1 MKCDEERSHLDGA
14 AVWHEKDNMY
24 IVATYPDQAA
34 QRPKG
39 ISAKPVVDFLV
50 AGLHEHGIQTTIL
63 SPQGIESDEVRWAS
77 AHHYQGATPVLY
89 QPSLGGRN
97 KVVKAFNTVLSWMWL
112 FALLGR
118 HTKKGE
124 TILVYHSM
132 NYLIPISLLRY
143 FKRLRVVL
151 YIGEFYQTLYPMS
164 SIKRRMEKRYIK
176 RADAY
181 IFVTHLLIEQVK
193 ALRKDSFD
201 HVTLYGPY
209 MREILAHQDI
219 ESIIIRLLYVGKISK
234 DKGIERTIEL
244 AKYLNDQFEIRIIGY
259 CESYD
264 EEILMSRI
272 SESNQ
277 TNTCKIIFDGVKYGA
292 EYTEYVQSCEL
303 GLVVQDM
310 DAPFNANSFPS
321 KILSFIANG
330 LEVLAPDIPTIATSP
345 FASSLYLYHD
355 ESAQEIAKIVKGIDF
370 SQRRCH
376 PQILDT
382 LKTEFYKDLG
392 ALIASAR

>member
-1 MKCDEERSHLDGA
+1 MKGDEEYLLDGA
-14 AVWHEKDNMY
+14 VVWHEKDNMY
-24 IVATYPDQAA
+24 IVATYPDSTA

-39 ISAKPVVDFLV
+39 ISAKPVVDFLI
-50 AGLHEHGIQTTIL
+50 AGMHEHTLQTTIL

-77 AHHYQGATPVLY
+77 ASHRQEESNILY
-89 QPSLGGRN
+89 PPSLGGRN
-97 KVVKAFNTVLSWMWL
+97 KVAKIINMGLSWMWL

-118 HTKKGE
+118 NTKRGE

-132 NYLIPISLLRY
+132 NYLIPISLLRH
-143 FKRLRVVL
+143 FKKLRVVL

-164 SIKRRMEKRYIK
+164 PIKRRMETRYIK

-181 IFVTHLLIEQVK
+181 VFVTHLLIEQVK

-209 MREILAHQDI
+209 MREILSHQDI

-244 AKYLNDQFEIRIIGY
+244 ANYLNDQFEIRIIGY

-264 EEILMSRI
+264 EEILMSKI
-272 SESNQ
+272 SESNR
-277 TNTCKIIFDGVKYGA
+277 TNTCKIIFDGVKHGA

-303 GLVVQDM
+303 GLVLQNM
-310 DAPFNANSFPS
+310 DASFNANSFPS
-321 KILSFIANG
+321 KILSFISNG
-330 LEVLAPDIPTIATSP
+330 LEVLAPNIPTIATSP

-376 PQILDT
+376 PQILDA
-382 LKTEFYKDLG
+382 LKTEFYKDFG
-392 ALIASAR
+392 ALITSAR

>member
-1 MKCDEERSHLDGA
+1 LDGA
-14 AVWHEKDNMY
+14 VVWHEKDNMY
-24 IVATYPDQAA
+24 IVATYPDSTA

-39 ISAKPVVDFLV
+39 ISAKPVIDFLI
-50 AGLHEHGIQTTIL
+50 AGMHEHTLQTTIL
-63 SPQGIESDEVRWAS
+63 SPQGIEGDEIRWAS
-77 AHHYQGATPVLY
+77 AYDFHQGATQVLY
-89 QPSLGGRN
+89 PPSLGGRT
-97 KVVKAFNTVLSWMWL
+97 KVVKAINTVLSWIWL
-112 FALLGR
+112 LAVLGR

-132 NYLIPISLLRY
+132 NYLIPISLLRS
-143 FKRLRVVL
+143 FKKLQVVL

-164 SIKRRMEKRYIK
+164 PIKQRLEKRYIK

-181 IFVTHLLIEQVK
+181 IFVTHLLSQQVRE
-193 ALRKDSFD
+193 LRKDSFD

-209 MREILAHQDI
+209 KREILAHQNVDNTKT
-219 ESIIIRLLYVGKISK
+219 RLLYVGKISK

-244 AKYLNDQFEIRIIGY
+244 ANYLSDQFEIRIIGY

-264 EEILMSRI
+264 EETLMSKI
-272 SESNQ
+272 SESNR
-277 TNTCKIIFDGVKYGA
+277 TNSCKLIFDGVKHGA
-292 EYTEYVQSCEL
+292 EYVEYVQSCEL
-303 GLVVQDM
+303 GLVLQDM
-310 DAPFNANSFPS
+310 DASFNANSFPS
-321 KILSFIANG
+321 KILSFISNG

-376 PQILDT
+376 PQILDA

-392 ALIASAR
+392 ALITAVT